1 MMEQTRKRVG
11 ERRVGETAVDGLL
24 AGLAAGAVMLGV
36 LVVAGWLVGL
46 GPAVTV
52 GRFDPAP
59 AGRWLPGLTTHLAV
73 SAVYGLLFALVV
85 AGVVRLRPA
94 LARWTWLLGLGYGL
108 LLWGMAQ
115 GFLLPGVGSP
125 LLAIG
130 ALQMAPAH
138 AVYGLLLGVLLAR
151 G

>member
-1 MMEQTRKRVG
+1 MMERTREPVS
-11 ERRVGETAVDGLL
+11 ERSAGDTAVDGLL
-24 AGLAAGAVMLGV
+24 AGLAAGVVMVGV
-36 LVVAGWLVGL
+36 LVVVGWLLGE
-46 GPAVTV
+46 GPAVTL
-52 GRFDPAP
+52 GRFDPVP

-85 AGVVRLRPA
+85 AGVVRLWPA
-94 LARWTWLLGLGYGL
+94 LARWMWLLGLGYGL

-115 GFLLPGVGSP
+115 SVLLPGVESP

-130 ALQMAPAH
+130 ALQLAPAH
-138 AVYGLLLGVLLAR
+138 ATYGLLLGVLLAR